1 MSSDE
6 GKLFVGG
13 ISFDT
18 TEQSLDDVF
27 SKYGP
32 ISEGKYGCVY
42 IYIHNCLML
51 NLNIHEWDLYTVYEL
66 ANHCQIVFVFPIFV
80 YFS

>member
-32 ISEGKYGCVY
+32 ISEGKYGCVCVYMY

-51 NLNIHEWDLYTVYEL
+51 N
-66 ANHCQIVFVFPIFV
+66 
-80 YFS
+80 